1 MRLPLVVVMASVAD
15 ANGTNNT
22 AGQSGSSGSV
32 WHVSTRGVKEGNHRA
47 IAFTGATRY
56 CRRATYI
63 REVVQQPGPATAHD
77 EAASSRRAIAL
88 LYGPAAI
95 PVINR
100 RKYAL
105 MPGAILLGIL
115 LGFCASSWALIG
127 PTAKLTWILCI
138 RHTALAGLPWSRESQ
153 LPQRLTMAVM
163 KLRQSGIP
171 RRPNAAMSQSPSCLS
186 RSLFGTSSF
195 RFVFRMFPSQ
205 EMIP

>member
-1 MRLPLVVVMASVAD
+1 MRSPTVVINNVRRVLASV
-15 ANGTNNT
+15 
-22 AGQSGSSGSV
+22 GQIHKVCLALASCEYS
-32 WHVSTRGVKEGNHRA
+32 
-47 IAFTGATRY
+47 Y
-56 CRRATYI
+56 L
-63 REVVQQPGPATAHD
+63 ATAHD
-77 EAASSRRAIAL
+77 EAASSRRAIPL

-171 RRPNAAMSQSPSCLS
+171 RRPRRPNAAMSQSPSCLS